1 VTTLLTA
8 QQLDELR
15 KLSSPTIANAIEC
28 FNIRPRNKGFMS
40 PDIKCVFP
48 DLGVMVGYAVT
59 ARMQADVAAAGNLSV
74 SVPKYWEYV
83 LAAPLPRI
91 TVIQDLDE
99 RPIGSLWGDVNGAIH
114 RALRVQ
120 GVITNGGV
128 RDLDGVHKTGFQFFA
143 REILVSHAYNHLV
156 DFGTPVQVG
165 GLTVN
170 PGDLLLADRHGV
182 INIPHE
188 IAAEVAAV
196 SRTIEDLENEMIAY
210 CDSGKF
216 TPDGFAKLRES
227 VGARWPKPR
236 A

>member
-1 VTTLLTA
+1 
-8 QQLDELR
+8 
-15 KLSSPTIANAIEC
+15 
-28 FNIRPRNKGFMS
+28 
-40 PDIKCVFP
+40 
-48 DLGVMVGYAVT
+48 
-59 ARMQADVAAAGNLSV
+59 
-74 SVPKYWEYV
+74 
-83 LAAPLPRI
+83 
-91 TVIQDLDE
+91 
-99 RPIGSLWGDVNGAIH
+99 
-114 RALRVQ
+114 
-120 GVITNGGV
+120 VITNGGV